1 MLDHFVRL
9 VPENDGSLVSI
20 ALADFISIDA
30 SLA

>member
-1 MLDHFVRL
+1 MLDHFVGL

-20 ALADFISIDA
+20 PLAEFITIDA